1 MSTTKSGGGGI
12 QDIVKTAQ
20 RMQQQITRVQ
30 EKMADHETEVSA
42 GGGAVVATVNGRQEL
57 VSLRIDPDAVDPTDV
72 ATLEELVLTAV
83 NRAMANSQEMVQ
95 SEVNRITG
103 GLNIPGLF

>member
-1 MSTTKSGGGGI
+1 MSTAKGGGI

-30 EKMADHETEVSA
+30 EKMADNETEVST

-57 VSLRIDPDAVDPTDV
+57 VALKIDPAAVDPSDV
-72 ATLEELVLTAV
+72 ATLEELVMTAV
-83 NRAMANSQEMVQ
+83 NSAMANSQEMIQ